1 MGKQIV
7 VLTGSPR
14 RKGNSDQLANAFIR
28 GAAPQARGIVKFETA
43 FKNIQGCRG
52 CGLCWTGPR
61 ACVIKDDFDELSS
74 LLELSEVIV
83 FSSPLYWGGI
93 SAQLKTAWD
102 RFHAYVKPENKKK
115 LAIKESVYMLCGHND
130 NTAQYEPAVKVYEDI
145 ARYMG
150 WDNRGIILAPGVLNK
165 NDIGESVLARAE
177 ALGKSICAE
186 SE

>member
-1 MGKQIV
+1 MGKQIL

-14 RKGNSDQLANAFIR
+14 RGGNSDRLADAFIK
-28 GAAPQARGIVKFETA
+28 GAERKARRIVKFETA

-52 CGLCWTGPR
+52 CGMCWTGPY
-61 ACVIKDDFDELSS
+61 ACVIRDDFDELSS
-74 LLELSEVIV
+74 LLETSEVIV

-102 RFHAYVKPENKKK
+102 RFHAYTKPENKKR

-130 NTAQYEPAVKVYEDI
+130 NTAQYEPAVRVYEDI

-150 WDNRGIILAPGVLNK
+150 WDNRGVVLAPGVLGK
-165 NDIGESVLARAE
+165 NDIGEDVLVRAE
-177 ALGKSICAE
+177 ALGESIQ
-186 SE
+186 